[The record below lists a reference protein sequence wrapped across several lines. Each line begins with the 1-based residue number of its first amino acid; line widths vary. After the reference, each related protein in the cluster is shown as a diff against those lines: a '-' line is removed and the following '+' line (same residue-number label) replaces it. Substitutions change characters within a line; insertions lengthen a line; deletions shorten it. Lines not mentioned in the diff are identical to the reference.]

1 MRNYIRHYAK
11 DGDFERLNL
20 TIVDDEYSY
29 DEADQLIVIRALGD
43 EGVYKLYYE
52 EPDYEELEEL
62 EWWGYE
68 DIDYEKPTFIENITD
83 EFDIDYM
90 DGYKVT
96 GKLKRVEHGL
106 VDFVADAL
114 REYDGEYVEPVEIG
128 YIWAGGDLEA
138 THVFIDGKSFK
149 NANGDDITRQPET
162 IEL

>member
-1 MRNYIRHYAK
+1 MT
-11 DGDFERLNL
+11 EL
-20 TIVDDEYSY
+20 TINGINFELQNEANWDTYS
-29 DEADQLIVIRALGD
+29 QMWTVIALGD

-52 EPDYEELEEL
+52 APEDDYELEDL
-62 EWWGYE
+62 
-68 DIDYEKPTFIENITD
+68 DYENPAEIENITD

-114 REYDGEYVEPVEIG
+114 REYDGEYVDPVEIG